1 MSISRTPKVVSCFVN
16 KERLEV
22 CKVSVQGQGGP
33 RWCSRHVSPRV
44 LDRRPGGTHY
54 HRHRR
59 ESPRRHQAGAPSADL
74 TASQEESEQ
83 ETLGTHRVQSLQGQQ
98 HSLVCLIVFTS
109 PAFRTSG
116 RRDPSPWALT
126 TLTSVPT
133 TGLRSRKMWS
143 RRVSASRRPGSA
155 ASSACV
161 SPCVT
166 PAISVGLSGQ
176 STLLSCFGISL
187 VELVIQWI
195 MWISSISSC
204 EK

>member
-1 MSISRTPKVVSCFVN
+1 M
-16 KERLEV
+16 
-22 CKVSVQGQGGP
+22 CKVSIQGQGGP

-83 ETLGTHRVQSLQGQQ
+83 ETLGTHSVQSLQGQQ
-98 HSLVCLIVFTS
+98 HSDIWSWSGLSRCIHISCFQDVGKTRSKSMSPDNIDFCPNNWFEVKKDVEQDGFCEQASWKCCFLCVCLPLCYPCYLS
-109 PAFRTSG
+109 RTVRSVHTYILFWNIPG
-116 RRDPSPWALT
+116 RT
-126 TLTSVPT
+126 
-133 TGLRSRKMWS
+133 
-143 RRVSASRRPGSA
+143 
-155 ASSACV
+155 
-161 SPCVT
+161 
-166 PAISVGLSGQ
+166 
-176 STLLSCFGISL
+176 
-187 VELVIQWI
+187 VIQWI